1 MTAADLDTVHAL
13 EQRLFPE
20 DAWPRDAF
28 EAELS
33 QPQTRKYWVAEVDGS
48 IAGYCGMMCALPI
61 ADVQTIAVVPEHEGK
76 GIGSALLTGLI
87 EEARGRRARDVLL
100 EVRADNAR
108 AQALYERFGFQRIHV
123 RPRYYKG
130 GVDAVIMQLE
140 LSGAPGV

>member
-1 MTAADLDTVHAL
+1 MTGADLDAVHAL

-28 EAELS
+28 VAELS
-33 QPQTRKYWVAEVDGS
+33 QPQTRKYWVAEVDGE
-48 IAGYCGMMCALPI
+48 IVGYCGMMCVLPI
-61 ADVQTIAVVPEHEGK
+61 ADVQTIAVVPEQEGH

-87 EEARGRRARDVLL
+87 EEARDRGARDVLL
-100 EVRADNAR
+100 EVRADNPR
-108 AQALYERFGFQRIHV
+108 AQALYERFGFRRIHV

-140 LSGAPGV
+140 LTGPEPS